1 MFENDT
7 DDLSEK
13 LKPVDYSL
21 EVPLKA
27 TVELFNHMWTW
38 GKFDTDEFSTELVQT
53 IAQHWVQL
61 CDAVIMGI
69 NAASEGKQISA
80 TDAEDEFAFRKNL
93 VYIGVRNK
101 FPHSLYNDNDF
112 EQFILRAR
120 LAFGDLGGNYS
131 RPANE
136 EEIAAAQ
143 LLLSRL
149 NHRFSYEPKI
159 IAPRSGSKTS
169 TTNR

>member
-1 MFENDT
+1 MLR
-7 DDLSEK
+7 DDMSNLSEK

-38 GKFDTDEFSTELVQT
+38 GKFDTDEFSTELVKA

-61 CDAVIMGI
+61 CDTVIKGI
-69 NAASEGKQISA
+69 RAASEGRQISA

-93 VYIGVRNK
+93 VYIGVKSK
-101 FPHSLYNDNDF
+101 FPLYSDNDF

-136 EEIAAAQ
+136 EEIKAAQ

-149 NHRFSYEPKI
+149 SHRFSYKPKVI
-159 IAPRSGSKTS
+159 SPRLGNQAPTA
-169 TTNR
+169 NR